1 MAQFL
6 FLFMK
11 EYLILYLFH
20 IIERKERKKMERGR
34 KKEGEVQRKEG
45 KDD

>member
-11 EYLILYLFH
+11 EYLILGLFH
-20 IIERKERKKMERGR
+20 IIERKEKMERGR
-34 KKEGEVQRKEG
+34 KKEGEVERKEG

>member
-11 EYLILYLFH
+11 EYLILDLFH
-20 IIERKERKKMERGR
+20 IIERKEKMERGR
-34 KKEGEVQRKEG
+34 KKEGEVERKEG